1 MITRSIYK
9 TLRNKLTTQQS
20 KKIKWTLYQCM
31 AWKRS
36 LHLKPFKIIKYIIKS
51 KSKSLSIQIVT
62 TTSLPRKWQW
72 KNIFLLSCA
81 LDVKFHVI
89 VANGLSFTCE
99 GICHNI
105 KLSIEDY
112 NFSTIMYTILI
123 GRVDVDLAMQ
133 LLIN

>member
-1 MITRSIYK
+1 
-9 TLRNKLTTQQS
+9 
-20 KKIKWTLYQCM
+20 M

-72 KNIFLLSCA
+72 QNIFLSSCA
-81 LDVKFHVI
+81 LDVKFQVI
-89 VANGLSFTCE
+89 VANGLSFTSE

-105 KLSIEDY
+105 KLSIKDY
-112 NFSTIMYTILI
+112 SVSTIMYTILI
-123 GRVDVDLAMQ
+123 GKVDVDLEKEHN
-133 LLIN
+133 INSIT